1 MVYNIIILI
10 SDYLSKNNV
19 KLQKIL
25 AGRGVGVVGKNKV
38 LTILGML
45 IVSLSLFL
53 AACGGDADSAEN
65 FPDREIEMTIPW
77 DPGGGSDIEGR
88 AVAEYTQ
95 ETIDESVVV
104 VNVPGVGGTI
114 GAEELLEKDA
124 NGYHIGQIHDGHLVA
139 HHSGITDIN
148 YDDFEPIGSM
158 TASDYIIAVSTET
171 GIETLEEFVEYGQEN
186 EINFGGT
193 VSGIPRVW
201 LEQLG
206 QKLDINYN
214 LVGYEGLGEAI
225 QALAGG
231 HVDAVL
237 TDYPSASE
245 FVEAGHMQ
253 FIAIG
258 TEERNDNLPDV
269 PTLMEKGYDMTMGIN
284 RGYVAPSGTDPEI
297 IEILSEALE
306 ETANNEAFIEE
317 ITALGA
323 SVNFMNHEEYTN
335 YLEEQNQIIEETIAE
350 IDTEE

>member
-1 MVYNIIILI
+1 M
-10 SDYLSKNNV
+10 
-19 KLQKIL
+19 
-25 AGRGVGVVGKNKV
+25 
-38 LTILGML
+38 
-45 IVSLSLFL
+45 L
-53 AACGGDADSAEN
+53 AACGEDADSAEN
-65 FPDREIEMTIPW
+65 YPEREIEMVIPW

-88 AVAEYTQ
+88 VVADYTQ
-95 ETIDESVVV
+95 EAINESVVV

-114 GAEELLEKDA
+114 GIEELLEKDA

-139 HHSGITDIN
+139 HHSDITSVN
-148 YDDFEPIGSM
+148 YDDFEPIGSV
-158 TASDYIIAVSTET
+158 TASDYIIAVSAET
-171 GIETLEEFVEYGQEN
+171 GIESLEEFVEYGQQN

-201 LEQLG
+201 LEQIG
-206 QKLDINYN
+206 QLLDINYN

-237 TDYPSASE
+237 TDYPSAAE

-258 TEERNDNLPDV
+258 TEERNENLPDV

-284 RGYVAPSGTDPEI
+284 RGYVAPPGTDPEI
-297 IEILSEALE
+297 IEILSEKLE
-306 ETANNEAFIEE
+306 ETASNEAFIEE
-317 ITALGA
+317 INDLGA

-335 YLEEQNQIIEETIAE
+335 YLDEQNKIIEETIAE
-350 IDTEE
+350 INTEE